1 MKLNEF
7 SEKIQEL
14 LRSSKIKYWIKD
26 KKTDK
31 IVKELNK
38 FLNRQ

>member
-1 MKLNEF
+1 MKLNEL
-7 SEKIQEL
+7 SEKIQEF